1 MIERLAGRLLETG
14 DGDVLID
21 VGGIGFRLQV
31 SSGTASRLPAPG
43 DEVRLTVR
51 MLLHRE
57 ETVQLFG
64 FGSREEARLFDQ
76 LRGVNGVGPSVALN
90 LLSLSVP
97 RLRQAIRDKEVK
109 FLQGAPGVGAKL
121 ARRLI
126 TELAEALPDDESAAP
141 PAAPRDPGPRTTG
154 RRLHEPAV
162 HRPAPYRRGRA
173 VRPRRETGRRAAGG
187 LQGGA
192 PPSHFPRLRM
202 TAPSPSPADANEF
215 WGRQPTSG

>member
-141 PAAPRDPGPRTTG
+141 PAAPRDPVHEQLVAAFTNLQFTDRRRIEEVVQSVRAEKPDAALQEVFKAAL
-154 RRLHEPAV
+154 RRLTS
-162 HRPAPYRRGRA
+162 RG
-173 VRPRRETGRRAAGG
+173 
-187 LQGGA
+187 
-192 PPSHFPRLRM
+192 
-202 TAPSPSPADANEF
+202 
-215 WGRQPTSG
+215 SG

>member
-14 DGDVLID
+14 EGQVLID

-57 ETVQLFG
+57 ETVQLYG

-90 LLSLSVP
+90 LLSLSVS

-126 TELAEALPDDESAAP
+126 TELAEALPDDEGDAP
-141 PAAPRDPGPRTTG
+141 PPAPRDPVHEQLVTAFTNLQFTD
-154 RRLHEPAV
+154 RRRIEEV
-162 HRPAPYRRGRA
+162 VQSVRA
-173 VRPRRETGRRAAGG
+173 EKPDAE
-187 LQGGA
+187 LQELFKTA
-192 PPSHFPRLRM
+192 LSRLSSRS
-202 TAPSPSPADANEF
+202 A
-215 WGRQPTSG
+215 

>member
-1 MIERLAGRLLETG
+1 MIERLVGRLLDTG
-14 DGDVLID
+14 EGQVLLD

-31 SSGTASRLPAPG
+31 PTGTASRLPAPG

-57 ETVQLFG
+57 ETVQLYG
-64 FGSREEARLFDQ
+64 FGSREEAVLFDQ

-126 TELAEALPDDESAAP
+126 TELAEALPDDESDAP
-141 PAAPRDPGPRTTG
+141 PPAPRDPVHEQLVTAFANLQFTDRRRIEEVVQSVRAEKPDAEVQELFKAALSRLTSRGP
-154 RRLHEPAV
+154 A
-162 HRPAPYRRGRA
+162 
-173 VRPRRETGRRAAGG
+173 
-187 LQGGA
+187 
-192 PPSHFPRLRM
+192 
-202 TAPSPSPADANEF
+202 
-215 WGRQPTSG
+215 

>member
-14 DGDVLID
+14 DGRVLMD

-31 SSGTASRLPAPG
+31 PTGTASRLPAPG

-57 ETVQLFG
+57 ETVQLYG
-64 FGSREEARLFDQ
+64 FGSGEEARLFDQ
-76 LRGVNGVGPSVALN
+76 LRAVNGVGPSVALN

-126 TELAEALPDDESAAP
+126 TELAEALPDDESDAP
-141 PAAPRDPGPRTTG
+141 PKPAPRDPVHDQLVTAFTNLQFTD
-154 RRLHEPAV
+154 RRRIEEVVQSVRAERPDAELQELFKAALH
-162 HRPAPYRRGRA
+162 RLSSRG
-173 VRPRRETGRRAAGG
+173 AA
-187 LQGGA
+187 
-192 PPSHFPRLRM
+192 
-202 TAPSPSPADANEF
+202 
-215 WGRQPTSG
+215 

>member
-14 DGDVLID
+14 EGDALID

-31 SSGTASRLPAPG
+31 SSGTASRLPPPG

-57 ETVQLFG
+57 ETVQLYG
-64 FGSREEARLFDQ
+64 FGSCEEARLFDQ

-90 LLSLSVP
+90 LLSLSVS

-126 TELAEALPDDESAAP
+126 TELAEALPDDESDAP
-141 PAAPRDPGPRTTG
+141 PPAPRDPVLEQLVTAFVNLQFTD
-154 RRLHEPAV
+154 RRRIEEVVQSVRAE
-162 HRPAPYRRGRA
+162 RPDAELQEVFKAALSRLSSRG
-173 VRPRRETGRRAAGG
+173 AG
-187 LQGGA
+187 
-192 PPSHFPRLRM
+192 
-202 TAPSPSPADANEF
+202 
-215 WGRQPTSG
+215 

>member
-14 DGDVLID
+14 EGDALID

-31 SSGTASRLPAPG
+31 SSGTASRLPPPG

-57 ETVQLFG
+57 ETVQLYG

-90 LLSLSVP
+90 LLSLSVS

-126 TELAEALPDDESAAP
+126 TELAEALPDDESDAP
-141 PAAPRDPGPRTTG
+141 PPAPRDPVHEQLVTAFVNLQFTDRRRIEEVVQSVRAESPGADLQDVFKAAL
-154 RRLHEPAV
+154 RRLSS
-162 HRPAPYRRGRA
+162 RG
-173 VRPRRETGRRAAGG
+173 
-187 LQGGA
+187 
-192 PPSHFPRLRM
+192 
-202 TAPSPSPADANEF
+202 
-215 WGRQPTSG
+215 SG

>member
-14 DGDVLID
+14 EGDVLID

-31 SSGTASRLPAPG
+31 PTGTASRLPAPG

-57 ETVQLFG
+57 ETVQLYG
-64 FGSREEARLFDQ
+64 FGTREEALFFDQ

-90 LLSLSVP
+90 LLSLSVS

-126 TELAEALPDDESAAP
+126 TELAEALPDDEGDP
-141 PAAPRDPGPRTTG
+141 PPSAPRDPVHEQLVTAFANLQFSD
-154 RRLHEPAV
+154 RRRVEEVVQSVRAEKPDAELQELFKAALS
-162 HRPAPYRRGRA
+162 RLTSRR
-173 VRPRRETGRRAAGG
+173 
-187 LQGGA
+187 
-192 PPSHFPRLRM
+192 
-202 TAPSPSPADANEF
+202 
-215 WGRQPTSG
+215 SG

>member
-90 LLSLSVP
+90 LLSLSVS

-141 PAAPRDPGPRTTG
+141 PAAPRDPVHDQLVTAFTNLQFTD
-154 RRLHEPAV
+154 RRRIEEVVESVRAEKPDAALQEVFKAALS
-162 HRPAPYRRGRA
+162 RLTSRG
-173 VRPRRETGRRAAGG
+173 AG
-187 LQGGA
+187 
-192 PPSHFPRLRM
+192 
-202 TAPSPSPADANEF
+202 
-215 WGRQPTSG
+215 

>member
-21 VGGIGFRLQV
+21 VSGIGFRLQV

-90 LLSLSVP
+90 LLSLSVS

-141 PAAPRDPGPRTTG
+141 PAAARDPVHEQLVAAFTNLQFTD
-154 RRLHEPAV
+154 RRRIEEVVQSVRAEKPDAALQEVFKAALS
-162 HRPAPYRRGRA
+162 RLTSRG
-173 VRPRRETGRRAAGG
+173 
-187 LQGGA
+187 
-192 PPSHFPRLRM
+192 
-202 TAPSPSPADANEF
+202 
-215 WGRQPTSG
+215 SG

>member
-14 DGDVLID
+14 EGDALID

-57 ETVQLFG
+57 ETVQLYG

-90 LLSLSVP
+90 LLSLSVS

-126 TELAEALPDDESAAP
+126 TELAEALPDDESDAP
-141 PAAPRDPGPRTTG
+141 PPAPRDPGLEQLVTAFVNLQFTDRRRIEEVVQSVRAERPDAELQDVFKAAL
-154 RRLHEPAV
+154 RRLSS
-162 HRPAPYRRGRA
+162 RG
-173 VRPRRETGRRAAGG
+173 
-187 LQGGA
+187 
-192 PPSHFPRLRM
+192 
-202 TAPSPSPADANEF
+202 
-215 WGRQPTSG
+215 SG

>member
-14 DGDVLID
+14 EGDVLID

-43 DEVRLTVR
+43 DDVRLTVR

-57 ETVQLFG
+57 ETVQLYG

-90 LLSLSVP
+90 LLSLSVS

-126 TELAEALPDDESAAP
+126 TELAEALPDDESDAP
-141 PAAPRDPGPRTTG
+141 PPAPRDPVHDQLVTAFVNLQFTDRRRIEEVVQSVRAESPGAELQEVFKAAL
-154 RRLHEPAV
+154 RRLTS
-162 HRPAPYRRGRA
+162 RG
-173 VRPRRETGRRAAGG
+173 
-187 LQGGA
+187 
-192 PPSHFPRLRM
+192 
-202 TAPSPSPADANEF
+202 
-215 WGRQPTSG
+215 SG

>member
-14 DGDVLID
+14 EGQVLLD

-31 SSGTASRLPAPG
+31 STGTASRLPAPG

-57 ETVQLFG
+57 ETVQLYG

-126 TELAEALPDDESAAP
+126 TELAEALPDDESATP
-141 PAAPRDPGPRTTG
+141 SPAPRDPVHEQLVTAFANLQFTD
-154 RRLHEPAV
+154 RRRVEEVVQSVLAEKPDA
-162 HRPAPYRRGRA
+162 
-173 VRPRRETGRRAAGG
+173 ELQELFRAA
-187 LQGGA
+187 L
-192 PPSHFPRLRM
+192 SRLSSR
-202 TAPSPSPADANEF
+202 AS
-215 WGRQPTSG
+215 

>member
-14 DGDVLID
+14 EGDALID

-31 SSGTASRLPAPG
+31 SSGTASRLPPPG

-57 ETVQLFG
+57 ETVQLYG

-90 LLSLSVP
+90 LLSLSVS
-97 RLRQAIRDKEVK
+97 RLRQAIRDREVK

-126 TELAEALPDDESAAP
+126 TELAEALPDDESDAP
-141 PAAPRDPGPRTTG
+141 PPAPRDPVHEQLVTAFVNLQFTD
-154 RRLHEPAV
+154 RRRIEEVVQSVRAE
-162 HRPAPYRRGRA
+162 RPDAELQEVFKAALSRLSSRG
-173 VRPRRETGRRAAGG
+173 AG
-187 LQGGA
+187 
-192 PPSHFPRLRM
+192 
-202 TAPSPSPADANEF
+202 
-215 WGRQPTSG
+215 

>member
-90 LLSLSVP
+90 LLSLSVS

-141 PAAPRDPGPRTTG
+141 PAAPRDPVHDQLVTAFTNLQFTDRRRIEEVVESVRAEKPDAALQEVFKAAL
-154 RRLHEPAV
+154 RRLTS
-162 HRPAPYRRGRA
+162 RG
-173 VRPRRETGRRAAGG
+173 AG
-187 LQGGA
+187 
-192 PPSHFPRLRM
+192 
-202 TAPSPSPADANEF
+202 
-215 WGRQPTSG
+215 

>member
-1 MIERLAGRLLETG
+1 MIERLAGRLLEARE
-14 DGDVLID
+14 GDVLID

-31 SSGTASRLPAPG
+31 STGTASRLPASG
-43 DEVRLTVR
+43 EEVRLTVR

-57 ETVQLFG
+57 ETVQLYG
-64 FGSREEARLFDQ
+64 FGSGEEARLFDQ

-126 TELAEALPDDESAAP
+126 TELAEALPDDESDAP
-141 PAAPRDPGPRTTG
+141 PPAPRDPVHEQLVTAFANLQFTD
-154 RRLHEPAV
+154 RRRVEEV
-162 HRPAPYRRGRA
+162 VQSVRA
-173 VRPRRETGRRAAGG
+173 EKPDAELQELFKAA
-187 LQGGA
+187 L
-192 PPSHFPRLRM
+192 SRLSSRS
-202 TAPSPSPADANEF
+202 A
-215 WGRQPTSG
+215 

>member
-1 MIERLAGRLLETG
+1 MIERLAGRLLDTG

-57 ETVQLFG
+57 ETVQLYG
-64 FGSREEARLFDQ
+64 FGSREEALLFDQ

-126 TELAEALPDDESAAP
+126 TELAEALPDDESDAP
-141 PAAPRDPGPRTTG
+141 PPAPRDPVHEQLVTAFANLQFTD
-154 RRLHEPAV
+154 RRRVEEVVQSVRAE
-162 HRPAPYRRGRA
+162 RPDAELQELFKAALNRLSSRGSA
-173 VRPRRETGRRAAGG
+173 
-187 LQGGA
+187 
-192 PPSHFPRLRM
+192 
-202 TAPSPSPADANEF
+202 
-215 WGRQPTSG
+215 

>member
-1 MIERLAGRLLETG
+1 MIERLVGRLLDTG
-14 DGDVLID
+14 EGQVLLD

-31 SSGTASRLPAPG
+31 PTGTASRLPAPG

-57 ETVQLFG
+57 ETVQLYG
-64 FGSREEARLFDQ
+64 FGSREEAVLFDQ

-126 TELAEALPDDESAAP
+126 TELAEALPDDESDAP
-141 PAAPRDPGPRTTG
+141 PPAPRDPVHEQLVTAFANLQFTDRRRIEEVVQSVCAEKPDAEVQELFKAALSRLTSRGP
-154 RRLHEPAV
+154 A
-162 HRPAPYRRGRA
+162 
-173 VRPRRETGRRAAGG
+173 
-187 LQGGA
+187 
-192 PPSHFPRLRM
+192 
-202 TAPSPSPADANEF
+202 
-215 WGRQPTSG
+215 

>member
-90 LLSLSVP
+90 LLSLSVS

-126 TELAEALPDDESAAP
+126 TELAEALPDDESIAP
-141 PAAPRDPGPRTTG
+141 PAAPRDPVHEQLVTAFTNLQFTD
-154 RRLHEPAV
+154 RRRIEEVVESVRAEKPDAALQEVFKAALS
-162 HRPAPYRRGRA
+162 RLTSRG
-173 VRPRRETGRRAAGG
+173 AG
-187 LQGGA
+187 
-192 PPSHFPRLRM
+192 
-202 TAPSPSPADANEF
+202 
-215 WGRQPTSG
+215 

>member
-1 MIERLAGRLLETG
+1 MIERLAGRLLDTG

-43 DEVRLTVR
+43 EEVRLTVR

-57 ETVQLFG
+57 ETVQLYG
-64 FGSREEARLFDQ
+64 FGSREEALLFDQ

-126 TELAEALPDDESAAP
+126 TELAEALPDDESDAP
-141 PAAPRDPGPRTTG
+141 PPAPRDPVHEQLVTAFANLQFTD
-154 RRLHEPAV
+154 RRRIEEVVQSVRAEQPDAELQELFKAALH
-162 HRPAPYRRGRA
+162 RLSSRGSA
-173 VRPRRETGRRAAGG
+173 
-187 LQGGA
+187 
-192 PPSHFPRLRM
+192 
-202 TAPSPSPADANEF
+202 
-215 WGRQPTSG
+215 

>member
-1 MIERLAGRLLETG
+1 MIERLAGRLVEARE
-14 DGDVLID
+14 GDVLID

-31 SSGTASRLPAPG
+31 STGTASRLPASG
-43 DEVRLTVR
+43 EEVRLTVR

-57 ETVQLFG
+57 DTVQLYG
-64 FGSREEARLFDQ
+64 FGSGEEARLFDH

-126 TELAEALPDDESAAP
+126 TELAEALPDDESDAP
-141 PAAPRDPGPRTTG
+141 PPAPREPVHEQLGTACANLQFTD
-154 RRLHEPAV
+154 RRRVEEV
-162 HRPAPYRRGRA
+162 VQSVRA
-173 VRPRRETGRRAAGG
+173 EKPDAELQELFKAA
-187 LQGGA
+187 L
-192 PPSHFPRLRM
+192 SRLSSRS
-202 TAPSPSPADANEF
+202 A
-215 WGRQPTSG
+215 

>member
-90 LLSLSVP
+90 LLSLSVS

-109 FLQGAPGVGAKL
+109 FLQRAPGVGAKL

-126 TELAEALPDDESAAP
+126 TELAEALPDDESAAL
-141 PAAPRDPGPRTTG
+141 PAAPRDPVHEQLVTAFTNLQFTD
-154 RRLHEPAV
+154 RRRIEEVVQSVRAEKPDAALQEVFKAALS
-162 HRPAPYRRGRA
+162 RLTSRG
-173 VRPRRETGRRAAGG
+173 
-187 LQGGA
+187 
-192 PPSHFPRLRM
+192 
-202 TAPSPSPADANEF
+202 
-215 WGRQPTSG
+215 SG

>member
-14 DGDVLID
+14 EGDVLID

-57 ETVQLFG
+57 ETVQLYG

-90 LLSLSVP
+90 LLSLSVS

-126 TELAEALPDDESAAP
+126 TELAEALPDDESDAP
-141 PAAPRDPGPRTTG
+141 PPATRDPVHEQLVTAFANLQFTDRRRIEEVVRSVRAERPDADLQDVFKAAL
-154 RRLHEPAV
+154 RRLTS
-162 HRPAPYRRGRA
+162 RGSA
-173 VRPRRETGRRAAGG
+173 
-187 LQGGA
+187 
-192 PPSHFPRLRM
+192 
-202 TAPSPSPADANEF
+202 
-215 WGRQPTSG
+215 

>member
-14 DGDVLID
+14 EGDVLID

-57 ETVQLFG
+57 ETVQLYG
-64 FGSREEARLFDQ
+64 FGGREEARLFDQ

-90 LLSLSVP
+90 LLSLSVS

-126 TELAEALPDDESAAP
+126 TELAEALPDDESDAP
-141 PAAPRDPGPRTTG
+141 PPAPRDPIHEQLVTAFVNLQFTDRRRIEEVVQSVRAEQPGAELQEVFKAALG
-154 RRLHEPAV
+154 RLSS
-162 HRPAPYRRGRA
+162 RG
-173 VRPRRETGRRAAGG
+173 
-187 LQGGA
+187 
-192 PPSHFPRLRM
+192 
-202 TAPSPSPADANEF
+202 
-215 WGRQPTSG
+215 SG

>member
-1 MIERLAGRLLETG
+1 MIERLAGRLVEARE
-14 DGDVLID
+14 GDVLID

-31 SSGTASRLPAPG
+31 STGTASRLPASG
-43 DEVRLTVR
+43 EEVRLTVR

-57 ETVQLFG
+57 ETVQLYG
-64 FGSREEARLFDQ
+64 FGSGEEARLFDQ

-126 TELAEALPDDESAAP
+126 TELAEALPDDESDAP
-141 PAAPRDPGPRTTG
+141 PPAPRDPVHEQLVTAFANLQFTD
-154 RRLHEPAV
+154 RRRVEEV
-162 HRPAPYRRGRA
+162 VQSVRA
-173 VRPRRETGRRAAGG
+173 EKPDAELQELFKAA
-187 LQGGA
+187 L
-192 PPSHFPRLRM
+192 SRLSSRS
-202 TAPSPSPADANEF
+202 A
-215 WGRQPTSG
+215 